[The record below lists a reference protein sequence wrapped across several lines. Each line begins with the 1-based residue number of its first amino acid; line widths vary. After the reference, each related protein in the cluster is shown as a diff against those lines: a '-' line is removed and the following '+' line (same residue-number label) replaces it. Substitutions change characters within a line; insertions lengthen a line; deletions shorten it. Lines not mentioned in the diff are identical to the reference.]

1 MNPERV
7 NYNAFNDPSIE
18 ELKVNENIKLDNNKS
33 RFANKGPSP
42 SQNKVKFEEQ
52 IKNYQENEKD
62 IAARIS
68 TASREYLKAI
78 KDLTLLQNKSELV
91 KQNEKDIIKELIDI
105 ASILNS
111 DQSQPEAIGATG
123 LINLLLKINLDQ
135 RDSINELRYKVH
147 CLEKAKEN
155 STLDKK

>member
-7 NYNAFNDPSIE
+7 NYNAFNDPDPQD
-18 ELKVNENIKLDNNKS
+18 LKVNESIKLDNNKS

-42 SQNKVKFEEQ
+42 SQNKARLDEQ
-52 IKNYQENEKD
+52 IKTYQENEKD

-68 TASREYLKAI
+68 TASREYLKAT
-78 KDLTLLQNKSELV
+78 KDLTLPQNKSELA
-91 KQNEKDIIKELIDI
+91 KQNEKDVIRELIDI

-135 RDSINELRYKVH
+135 RDYINELRYKIFL
-147 CLEKAKEN
+147 LEKTN
-155 STLDKK
+155 SIVDKK